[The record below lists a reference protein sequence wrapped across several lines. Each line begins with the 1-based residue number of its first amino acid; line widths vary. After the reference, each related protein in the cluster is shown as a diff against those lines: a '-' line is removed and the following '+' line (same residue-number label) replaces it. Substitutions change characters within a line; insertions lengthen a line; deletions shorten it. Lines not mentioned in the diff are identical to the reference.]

1 MRTAGC
7 ALRVAAVLTALLS
20 SACAGRMSD
29 RAGPGIVPCRTGRVV
44 NYMAAEAQ
52 QCWYLTAQGRW
63 RIVNHEFHYDVLVMQ
78 TQASTP
84 ALTDQIVRQLAEV
97 HGERFVEILV
107 YVQPDPGGAGT
118 IVRRARWTRN
128 AAVEYLDFPAS

>member
-1 MRTAGC
+1 MRTTGC
-7 ALRVAAVLTALLS
+7 ALGAAAILGAVVS
-20 SACAGRMSD
+20 NACGGSRANL
-29 RAGPGIVPCRTGRVV
+29 AGPGIVACRPVFFV

-52 QCWYLTAQGRW
+52 QCWYSTPQGRW

-84 ALTDQIVRQLAEV
+84 AMTDAIVRRMAEV

-107 YVQPDPGGAGT
+107 YVHPDPGGDGT

-128 AAVEYLDFPAS
+128 APVEYLDIPAS

>member
-1 MRTAGC
+1 
-7 ALRVAAVLTALLS
+7 
-20 SACAGRMSD
+20 MSD
-29 RAGPGIVPCRTGRVV
+29 VAGPGIVPCRAGRVV
-44 NYMAAEAQ
+44 NYMAAETQ
-52 QCWYLTAQGRW
+52 QCWYSTAQGRW

-84 ALTDQIVRQLAEV
+84 ALTDHVVRQLAEV

-107 YVQPDPGGAGT
+107 YVQPDPGGDGT

>member
-1 MRTAGC
+1 
-7 ALRVAAVLTALLS
+7 
-20 SACAGRMSD
+20 MSEF
-29 RAGPGIVPCRTGRVV
+29 AGPGIVPCRPGRVV

-52 QCWYLTAQGRW
+52 QCWYATPQGRW

-84 ALTDQIVRQLAEV
+84 ELTDEIVRRLAEV

-107 YVQPDPGGAGT
+107 YVHPDPGTGGQM
-118 IVRRARWTRN
+118 VRRARWTQS
-128 AAVEYLDFPAS
+128 APVEHLDFPAS